1 MRAAPTFGFLSLLL
15 ATAASAQTTPPPPQN
30 ACFFINEFRGWK
42 APDARTIYIRVGTDR
57 IYRLDLAADCALLT
71 FPDAHLITKA
81 HGTDTV
87 CSALDWDLRVSQP
100 PGAGAPETCIVKQM
114 TLLSAAEAAAIP
126 PKFRP

>member
-1 MRAAPTFGFLSLLL
+1 MKAAVTFGFMFMLS
-15 ATAASAQTTPPPPQN
+15 ATATWARPAPPHQN

-42 APDARTIYIRVGTDR
+42 APDARTIFIRVGAER

-71 FPDAHLITKA
+71 FADAHLITRSR
-81 HGTDTV
+81 GTDTV

-100 PGAGAPETCIVKQM
+100 PGTGAPETCIVKQM
-114 TLLSAAEAAAIP
+114 TRLSTAEAAAIP